1 MEMGKWVIS
10 ASHISHRLGGWKML
24 LLSKK
29 DMKEIFTMNEAVEA
43 VKEAFCIFS
52 EGKSE
57 VPLRTNIPVSKHK
70 GSLLFMPSYVE
81 DLDSACLKVVNV
93 FPENIRKGLPTTPAQ
108 VLLID
113 AVSGLVVSVL
123 DGTYLT
129 QLRTGAATGAAF
141 DVLAKEECK
150 KGALI
155 GTGGQA
161 ATQLEGMLAVRNLKE
176 VKVFDLSRERL
187 ESFVQQMNQ
196 ELSGYNTRIA
206 AAESSDDAVEDADLL
221 VCVTPSTR
229 PVFDGTKV
237 KPGATVSCVGSY
249 QPHMQEMDPEIL
261 VRASKIYFDSEDAV
275 LSEAGDILIPL
286 ENGQITKEAF
296 TGDLG
301 DVLLHKIVGREN
313 EEEII
318 VFKTVGI
325 GTQDLLAAK
334 RVYDKAVK
342 AGIGT
347 SWEE

>member
-1 MEMGKWVIS
+1 
-10 ASHISHRLGGWKML
+10 ML

-29 DMKEIFTMNEAVEA
+29 DMKEIFTMKEAVEA

-52 EGKSE
+52 GGKSE
-57 VPLRTNIPVSKHK
+57 VPLRTNIPVLKHE

-93 FPENIRKGLPTTPAQ
+93 FPQNIRQGLPTTPAQ

-113 AVSGLVVSVL
+113 AANGLVISVL
-123 DGTYLT
+123 DGTYVT

-141 DVLAKEECK
+141 DVLGKKVCK

-161 ATQLEGMLAVRNLKE
+161 ATQLEAMLAVRNLEKVE
-176 VKVFDLSRERL
+176 VFDLSRERL
-187 ESFVQQMNQ
+187 ESFVQQMNH
-196 ELSGYNTRIA
+196 ELSGYKTKIVA
-206 AAESSDDAVEDADLL
+206 AASSDDAVEDADLL

-229 PVFDGTKV
+229 PVFDGRKV

-249 QPHMQEMDPEIL
+249 QPHMQEMDPEVL
-261 VRASKIYFDSEDAV
+261 VRASKIYFDSVDAV

-286 ENGQITKEAF
+286 ANGQIKEADF

-301 DVLLHKIVGREN
+301 DVLLHKIPGREN

-334 RVYDKAVK
+334 RIYDRAIK

-347 SWEE
+347 TWQ